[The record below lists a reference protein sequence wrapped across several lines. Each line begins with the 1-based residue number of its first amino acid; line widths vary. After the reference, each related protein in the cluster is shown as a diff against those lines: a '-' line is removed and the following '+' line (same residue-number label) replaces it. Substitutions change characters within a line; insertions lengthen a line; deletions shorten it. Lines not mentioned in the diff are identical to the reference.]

1 MKMICW
7 TLQGGNSGCAFSGI
21 LFKTSKNVSGI
32 GNEILGF
39 NFNYQRGAN
48 FHKFDIKIMIIN
60 EIDNS
65 KFKFLVAD
73 DQNVVY
79 EHQQGCLQTCK
90 LTSSR

>member
-1 MKMICW
+1 MRFQDYY
-7 TLQGGNSGCAFSGI
+7 LRHR
-21 LFKTSKNVSGI
+21 KNFSGI

-48 FHKFDIKIMIIN
+48 FHKFDIEIMIIN

-79 EHQQGCLQTCK
+79 EHQQMN
-90 LTSSR
+90 